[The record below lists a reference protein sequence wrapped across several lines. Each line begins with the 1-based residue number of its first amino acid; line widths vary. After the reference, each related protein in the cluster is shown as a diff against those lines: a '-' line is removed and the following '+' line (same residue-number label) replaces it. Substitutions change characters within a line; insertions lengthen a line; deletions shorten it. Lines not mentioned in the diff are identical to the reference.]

1 MARTGTPTRE
11 RSTSTRADRT
21 NGQTRRQEKTAKLTL
36 EELVRQTKAGEVD
49 TIIIAIADLQ
59 GRLMGKRLTG
69 PYFLDHIDE
78 GLHACDYLLAM
89 DVDNEPLPGFKFTNW
104 GTGYGDMHGHPDL
117 STIRSLPWLEKTA
130 LILCDVETMGGNP
143 GDVAPRQI
151 LPRRAERARKL
162 GFNPK
167 TGSELEFYLFKDS
180 FEQAAEKDY
189 RNLQPYGRYIED
201 YHILQGTKTEWLNRL
216 VRNGMEG
223 AAVPVENSKG
233 EWGFGQQEI
242 NLRFA
247 ESLEM
252 ADRHVVYKN
261 GVKEIAA
268 LNQVAVTFM
277 AKWSM
282 AQAGSSF
289 HLHSSLWDLKTD
301 KALFHSANGGPHG
314 MSTLFQHYLAGPIT
328 LARELL
334 RAELDRWELRQ
345 PGLRLPHHWSRLEPA
360 RRMPHSRRRRQSL
373 PGLRGDDRGR
383 AARHREQAPVAAR
396 VPRRRVHGEG
406 SASRAGQPDR
416 GDRCAGQEPGGSK
429 GLR

>member
-1 MARTGTPTRE
+1 MARTGTTTRE
-11 RSTSTRADRT
+11 RSTTRADRT
-21 NGQTRRQEKTAKLTL
+21 NGQSRRQEKTAKLTL

-49 TIIIAIADLQ
+49 TVIIAIADLQ

-69 PYFLDHIDE
+69 PYFLDHVDE

-89 DVDNEPLPGFKFTNW
+89 DIDNEPLPGFKFTNW

-117 STIRSLPWLEKTA
+117 STIRRLPWLEKTA
-130 LILCDVETMGGNP
+130 LILCDVETMDG
-143 GDVAPRQI
+143 
-151 LPRRAERARKL
+151 K
-162 GFNPK
+162 
-167 TGSELEFYLFKDS
+167 
-180 FEQAAEKDY
+180 
-189 RNLQPYGRYIED
+189 
-201 YHILQGTKTEWLNRL
+201 
-216 VRNGMEG
+216 
-223 AAVPVENSKG
+223 AVPVSPRPVLRRQVDRAG

-289 HLHSSLWDLKTD
+289 HLHSSLWDVKSD

-314 MSTLFQHYLAGPIT
+314 MSPLFQHYLSGLIALALGFSPCVHPFSNFYHPI
-328 LARELL
+328 
-334 RAELDRWELRQ
+334 
-345 PGLRLPHHWSRLEPA
+345 H
-360 RRMPHSRRRRQSL
+360 
-373 PGLRGDDRGR
+373 
-383 AARHREQAPVAAR
+383 
-396 VPRRRVHGEG
+396 
-406 SASRAGQPDR
+406 
-416 GDRCAGQEPGGSK
+416 
-429 GLR
+429 